1 MAGELFIN
9 NRLIDIDQ
17 ALPFP
22 LTFNIADI
30 RDVSARKG
38 NKSKTITVP
47 GTNANSAIFRSIF
60 LLTYSDER
68 TTTNS
73 VILDFDP
80 SIKATARYY
89 NNGILEFNGIA
100 QLQECKLKDG
110 TWSFDLTLVSD
121 TIDYISRM
129 NKVKIN
135 ELDFTEFNHALTK
148 ANQFE
153 TWNGFNQING
163 ASTSIKTG
171 TDWDGVG
178 YYYGLIDYGYRH
190 HPTPDKFDC
199 DEIAPQVF
207 VYTILKKLFEYAGIT
222 WNSRFLESQRF
233 KKLLMAYF
241 GGNFPTITP
250 AQQANDSVLAKEI
263 NNASGFIVNGS
274 NQAND
279 LGGGLVSFSN
289 VSISD
294 IVDVA
299 VTSDP
304 IGQTTSTIP
313 FVINAGTTGMY
324 TVEYKGDHQLEVKF
338 DQTTTNSFKFA
349 LNLLIFKNGTIISND
364 VIYQDSIVSVIGDY
378 SNTFTFNYSR
388 QINCTINDQIRFGVT
403 LVIQN
408 AVSFGGVASLTR
420 TIELT
425 STGTQVN
432 FLKTIQE
439 LLPGGTVAIGSFL
452 PDMTGDVF
460 LKGLITMFNLMVK
473 PATDNPSVLEIEP
486 LSEFYTSSQD
496 ALDWTQLVDYSQELN
511 VQPTIN
517 YASKEYNFDFKQDA
531 DYWNTKYQ
539 NEFLDNYGEFQILSQ
554 SQYATQITKM
564 ALPFSQKPLVE
575 GHPSLIIPA
584 SYQVNFDANA
594 NGQVVPKKG
603 SAFIVYVGRMRS
615 ATWKYHDE
623 FNTQHN
629 LTEYPYVGHL
639 DDIDFPSSD
648 LNFGVPET
656 VYYPATVYTNNNLI
670 QYHNTFIQELVSRY
684 GKLLTCY
691 AKIDTSIINTLDF
704 RNLININ
711 GVVYRLQKISD
722 YDSTKERTT
731 QIELLR
737 LIQGEGTPREDE
749 FVEEGSTPS
758 PIITEVEN
766 NTIIREQ

>member
-1 MAGELFIN
+1 
-9 NRLIDIDQ
+9 
-17 ALPFP
+17 
-22 LTFNIADI
+22 
-30 RDVSARKG
+30 
-38 NKSKTITVP
+38 
-47 GTNANSAIFRSIF
+47 
-60 LLTYSDER
+60 
-68 TTTNS
+68 
-73 VILDFDP
+73 
-80 SIKATARYY
+80 
-89 NNGILEFNGIA
+89 
-100 QLQECKLKDG
+100 
-110 TWSFDLTLVSD
+110 
-121 TIDYISRM
+121 M

-190 HPTPDKFDC
+190 HIAPDKFDC

-222 WNSRFLESQRF
+222 WSSNFLESQRF

-250 AQQANDSVLAKEI
+250 AQQTNDSVFSTEI

-294 IVDVA
+294 VVDVTL
-299 VTSDP
+299 VSDP
-304 IGQTTSTIP
+304 ISQTTSTTP

-324 TVEYKGDHQLEVKF
+324 TVEYKGNHQLEVKF

-388 QINCTINDQIRFGVT
+388 QINCAINDQIRFGVT

-425 STGTQVN
+425 SSGTVVN

-517 YASKEYNFDFKQDA
+517 YASKEYNFNFKQDA

-575 GHPSLIIPA
+575 GHPDLIIPA

-603 SAFIVYVGRMRS
+603 SAFIVYVGAMRS

-623 FNTQHN
+623 FNTQNN
-629 LTEYPYVGHL
+629 LTTYPYVGHL
-639 DDIDFPSSD
+639 DDIDNPTSD
-648 LNFGVPET
+648 LNFGVPQT

-758 PIITEVEN
+758 PIRTEVEN

>member
-1 MAGELFIN
+1 MAGELYIN
-9 NRLIDIDQ
+9 DRLIDIDQ

-38 NKSKTITVP
+38 NKSKTITIP
-47 GTNANSAIFRSIF
+47 GTNSNSAIFRSIF
-60 LLTYSDER
+60 LLTYTDD
-68 TTTNS
+68 TTDTNS
-73 VILDFDP
+73 AILDFDP

-100 QLQECKLKDG
+100 QLQECKLING

-135 ELDFTEFNHALTK
+135 ELDFSEFNHALTK

-153 TWNGFNQING
+153 TWSGFNQING

-171 TDWDGVG
+171 TDWDGIG
-178 YYYGLIDYGYRH
+178 YYYGLIDYGYPR
-190 HPTPDKFDC
+190 TSADKFDC
-199 DEIAPQVF
+199 DQIPPQVF

-222 WNSRFLESQRF
+222 WSSNFLESQRF
-233 KKLLMAYF
+233 KKLLTAYF

-250 AQQANDSVLAKEI
+250 AQQTNDSVYSNEL

-274 NQAND
+274 TNQQGFGGSVTFPDAN
-279 LGGGLVSFSN
+279 L
-289 VSISD
+289 SD
-294 IVDVA
+294 VVDVT

-304 IGQTTSTIP
+304 IAQTVTNSP
-313 FVINAGTTGMY
+313 FLINAGTTGMY
-324 TVEYKGDHQLEVKF
+324 TVEYKGNHQLDIKF
-338 DQTTTNSFKFA
+338 NNTTLNFFNVR
-349 LNLLIFKNGTIISND
+349 LNLLIIKNGTVIAGD
-364 VIYQDSIVSVIGDY
+364 VIYQDSVANLTGDY
-378 SNTFTFNYSR
+378 SNNFTFNYTR
-388 QINCTINDQIRFGVT
+388 QINCTINDQVRFGVT
-403 LVIQN
+403 LVVE
-408 AVSFGGVASLTR
+408 AGLSVGVDNLTR

-425 STGTQVN
+425 SSGTQVN

-439 LLPGGTVAIGSFL
+439 LVPGGTVAIGSFL

-460 LKGLITMFNLMVK
+460 LKGLITMFNLMIK

-486 LSEFYTSSQD
+486 LSEFYNSSQD
-496 ALDWTQLVDYSQELN
+496 ALDWTQLVDYSKELN

-517 YASKEYNFDFKQDA
+517 YASKEYNFNFKQDG
-531 DYWNTKYQ
+531 DYWNGQYQ
-539 NEFLDNYGEFQILSQ
+539 NEYLDNYGEFQILSQ
-554 SQYATQITKM
+554 SQYATQVTNM
-564 ALPFSQKPLVE
+564 TLPFSQKPLVE
-575 GHPSLIIPA
+575 IHSSHGTSLIIPA
-584 SYQVNFDANA
+584 SYQVNFDSAG

-603 SAFIVYVGRMRS
+603 SAFIVYVGELRT
-615 ATWKYHDE
+615 ADWKYHDE
-623 FNTQHN
+623 FNNQHN
-629 LTEYPYVGHL
+629 LTTYPYVGHL
-639 DDIDFPSSD
+639 DNIDTPTSD
-648 LNFGVPET
+648 LNYGVPQT
-656 VYYPATVYTNNNLI
+656 VYYPATVYTNNNLL
-670 QYHNTFIQELVSRY
+670 QYHNTFIQELISRY
-684 GKLLTCY
+684 GKLLTCF

-737 LIQGEGTPREDE
+737 LIQGEGTPTG
-749 FVEEGSTPS
+749 EG
-758 PIITEVEN
+758 IITENEID
-766 NTIIREQ
+766 IITEGTQNLIEE

>member
-1 MAGELFIN
+1 MAGELYIN
-9 NRLIDIDQ
+9 DRLIDIDQ

-38 NKSKTITVP
+38 NKSKTITIP
-47 GTNANSAIFRSIF
+47 GTNSNSAIFRSIF
-60 LLTYSDER
+60 LLTYTDD
-68 TTTNS
+68 TTDTNS
-73 VILDFDP
+73 AILDFDP

-100 QLQECKLKDG
+100 QLQECKLING

-135 ELDFTEFNHALTK
+135 ELDFSEFDHALTK

-153 TWNGFNQING
+153 TWSGLNQING
-163 ASTSIKTG
+163 VSTSIKTG

-178 YYYGLIDYGYRH
+178 YYYGLIDYGYSR
-190 HPTPDKFDC
+190 PTPNTFAC
-199 DEIAPQVF
+199 DQIPPQVF

-222 WNSRFLESQRF
+222 WSSNFLESQRF
-233 KKLLMAYF
+233 KKLLTAYF

-250 AQQANDSVLAKEI
+250 AQQTNDSVFSNEL

-274 NQAND
+274 TNQQGF
-279 LGGGLVSFSN
+279 GGSVSFPDAN
-289 VSISD
+289 LSD
-294 IVDVA
+294 VVDVT

-304 IGQTTSTIP
+304 LAQTVTNSP
-313 FVINAGTTGMY
+313 FLINAGTTGMY
-324 TVEYKGDHQLEVKF
+324 TVEYKGNHQLDIKF
-338 DQTTTNSFKFA
+338 DQTTLNWFNVR
-349 LNLLIFKNGTIISND
+349 LNLLIIKNGTVIATD
-364 VIYQDSIVSVIGDY
+364 VIYQDSIVSLSGDY
-378 SNTFTFNYSR
+378 SNTFTFNYTR
-388 QINCTINDQIRFGVT
+388 QINCSINDQVRFGVT
-403 LVIQN
+403 LVVE
-408 AVSFGGVASLTR
+408 AGLSVGVDNLTR

-439 LLPGGTVAIGSFL
+439 LVPGGTVAIGSFL

-460 LKGLITMFNLMVK
+460 LKGLITMFNLMIK

-496 ALDWTQLVDYSQELN
+496 ALDWTQLVDYSKELN

-517 YASKEYNFDFKQDA
+517 YASKEYNFNFKQDG
-531 DYWNTKYQ
+531 DYWNGKYQ

-554 SQYATQITKM
+554 SQYATQVTNM

-575 GHPSLIIPA
+575 VHSNLIIPA
-584 SYQVNFDANA
+584 SYQVNFDSAG
-594 NGQVVPKKG
+594 NGQVVPKKAT
-603 SAFIVYVGRMRS
+603 SFIVYVGEMQTANWR
-615 ATWKYHDE
+615 YIDE
-623 FNTQHN
+623 FNNPHN
-629 LTEYPYVGHL
+629 LTQYAYVGHL
-639 DDIDFPSSD
+639 DDINHPTSD
-648 LNFGVPET
+648 LNFGVPQT
-656 VYYPATVYTNNNLI
+656 VYYPATVYTNNNLL

-737 LIQGEGTPREDE
+737 LIQGEGQPIEDE
-749 FVEEGSTPS
+749 N
-758 PIITEVEN
+758 IITEDGIDVE
-766 NTIIREQ
+766 TEGTQILIQE

>member
-1 MAGELFIN
+1 MAGELYIN

-17 ALPFP
+17 SLPFP

-178 YYYGLIDYGYRH
+178 YYYGLIDYGYPR
-190 HPTPDKFDC
+190 TASDKFDC
-199 DEIAPQVF
+199 DQIPPQVF

-222 WNSRFLESQRF
+222 WSSNFLESQRF

-250 AQQANDSVLAKEI
+250 AQQTNDSVFSTEI

-279 LGGGLVSFSN
+279 LTGGGLVSFTDAN
-289 VSISD
+289 ISD
-294 IVDVA
+294 VVDVT
-299 VTSDP
+299 VISDP
-304 IGQTTSTIP
+304 ISQTVTSTP
-313 FVINAGTTGMY
+313 FLINAGTTGMY
-324 TVEYKGDHQLEVKF
+324 TVEYKGNHQLEVKF
-338 DQTTTNSFKFA
+338 DQTTTNTFRVR
-349 LNLLIFKNGTIISND
+349 LNFFIFKNGTIIGTD
-364 VIYQDSIVSVIGDY
+364 VIYQDSIVSVIGYY
-378 SNTFTFNYSR
+378 SNTFTFNYTR
-388 QINCTINDQIRFGVT
+388 QINCAINDQIRFGVT
-403 LVIQN
+403 LVVE
-408 AVSFGGVASLTR
+408 AGLSFGANNLTR

-425 STGTQVN
+425 SSGTVVN

-439 LLPGGTVAIGSFL
+439 LVPGGTVAIGSFL

-554 SQYATQITKM
+554 SQYATQVTKM

-575 GHPSLIIPA
+575 IHTSLIVPA

-603 SAFIVYVGRMRS
+603 SAFIVYVGEMRS
-615 ATWKYHDE
+615 ASWKYHDE
-623 FNTQHN
+623 FNHQNN

-639 DDIDFPSSD
+639 DDIDNPTSD
-648 LNFGVPET
+648 LNFGVPQT

>member
-9 NRLIDIDQ
+9 DRLIDIDQ

-38 NKSKTITVP
+38 NKSKTITIP

-100 QLQECKLKDG
+100 QLQECRLNDG

-129 NKVKIN
+129 NKIKIN
-135 ELDFTEFNHALTK
+135 ELDFNEYNHGLTK
-148 ANQFE
+148 VNQFE
-153 TWNGFNQING
+153 TWNGFNQVNG
-163 ASTSIKTG
+163 VSTSIKTG
-171 TDWDGVG
+171 TDWNGEG

-190 HPTPDKFDC
+190 HTAPDKFDC
-199 DEIAPQVF
+199 DEIPPQVF
-207 VYTILKKLFEYAGIT
+207 VYGILKKLFDYAGIT
-222 WNSRFLESQRF
+222 WNSTFLESQRF

-250 AQQANDSVLAKEI
+250 AQQTNDSVFSQEI

-274 NQAND
+274 NQATGY
-279 LGGGLVSFSN
+279 GGGLVSFTDAN
-289 VSISD
+289 ISD
-294 IVDVA
+294 IVDVT

-304 IGQTTSTIP
+304 LSQATSTTP

-324 TVEYKGDHQLEVKF
+324 TVEYKGTHQLEVKF
-338 DQTTTNSFKFA
+338 DQTTTNTFRVR
-349 LNLLIFKNGTIISND
+349 LNFFIFKNGTIIATD
-364 VIYQDSIVSVIGDY
+364 TIYQDNIVSVIGDY
-378 SNTFTFNYSR
+378 LNNFTFDYSR
-388 QINCTINDQIRFGVT
+388 QVNCTINDQIRFGLT
-403 LVIQN
+403 LVIE
-408 AVSFGGVASLTR
+408 AGLSVGVDNLTR

-425 STGTQVN
+425 STGAQVN
-432 FLKTIQE
+432 FVKTIQE

-473 PATDNPSVLEIEP
+473 PSTQDSSVLEIEP

-496 ALDWTQLVDYSQELN
+496 ALDWTQLVDYSKELN

-517 YASKEYNFDFKQDA
+517 YASKEYNFDFKQDG
-531 DYWNTKYQ
+531 DYWNTQYQ
-539 NEFLDNYGEFQILSQ
+539 NEFLDNYGEFAILSQ

-575 GHPSLIIPA
+575 NHPSLIIPA
-584 SYQVNFDANA
+584 SYQVNFDSGG

-603 SAFIVYVGRMRS
+603 SAFIVYVGAMRS

-623 FNTQHN
+623 FNTQYN
-629 LTEYPYVGHL
+629 LTTYPYVGHL
-639 DDIDFPSSD
+639 DDIDTPTSD
-648 LNFGVPET
+648 LNFGVPQT
-656 VYYPATVYTNNNLI
+656 VYYPATVYTNNNLL

-722 YDSTKERTT
+722 YDSTKDRTT
-731 QIELLR
+731 QVELLR
-737 LIQGEGTPREDE
+737 LIQGEGIPIEDE

-758 PIITEVEN
+758 PIITEGNN
-766 NTIIREQ
+766 NTITQET

>member
-1 MAGELFIN
+1 VT
-9 NRLIDIDQ
+9 D
-17 ALPFP
+17 
-22 LTFNIADI
+22 T
-30 RDVSARKG
+30 
-38 NKSKTITVP
+38 
-47 GTNANSAIFRSIF
+47 NSAF
-60 LLTYSDER
+60 
-68 TTTNS
+68 
-73 VILDFDP
+73 LDFDP

-100 QLQECKLKDG
+100 QLQECKLING

-178 YYYGLIDYGYRH
+178 YYYGLIDYGYPR
-190 HPTPDKFDC
+190 TASDKFDC
-199 DEIAPQVF
+199 DQIPPQVF

-222 WNSRFLESQRF
+222 WSSNFLESQRF

-250 AQQANDSVLAKEI
+250 SQQTNDSVYSKEI

-274 NQAND
+274 TNQQGFGGSVTFPDAN
-279 LGGGLVSFSN
+279 L
-289 VSISD
+289 SD
-294 IVDVA
+294 VVDV
-299 VTSDP
+299 VVISDP
-304 IGQTTSTIP
+304 ITQTVTSTP
-313 FVINAGTTGMY
+313 FLINAGTTGMY
-324 TVEYKGDHQLEVKF
+324 TVEYQGDHQLDIKF
-338 DQTTTNSFKFA
+338 DNTTLNFFNVR
-349 LNLLIFKNGTIISND
+349 LNLLIIKNGTVIAGD
-364 VIYQDSIVSVIGDY
+364 VIYQDSVANLSGDY
-378 SNTFTFNYSR
+378 SNNFTFNYTR
-388 QINCTINDQIRFGVT
+388 QINCAINDQVRFGVT
-403 LVIQN
+403 LVVEAGLSI
-408 AVSFGGVASLTR
+408 GVDNLTR

-425 STGTQVN
+425 SSGAGLN

-439 LLPGGTVAIGSFL
+439 LVPGGTVAIGSFL

-460 LKGLITMFNLMVK
+460 LKGLITMFNLMIK

-517 YASKEYNFDFKQDA
+517 YASKEYNFNFKQDG
-531 DYWNTKYQ
+531 DYFNTQYQ

-554 SQYATQITKM
+554 SQYATQVTNM
-564 ALPFSQKPLVE
+564 TLPFSQKPLVE
-575 GHPSLIIPA
+575 IHQDLIVPCA
-584 SYQVNFDANA
+584 YQVNLDSVG
-594 NGQVVPKKG
+594 NGQIVPKKG
-603 SAFIVYVGRMRS
+603 SSFIVYVGEMRT
-615 ATWKYHDE
+615 ADWTYYDE
-623 FNTQHN
+623 FNNPHN
-629 LTEYPYVGHL
+629 LNDYAYVGHL
-639 DDIDFPSSD
+639 DDIDNPTSD
-648 LNFGVPET
+648 LNFGVPEY
-656 VYYPATVYTNNNLI
+656 VYYPATIYTNNNLI

-749 FVEEGSTPS
+749 FETEGDTPQDM
-758 PIITEVEN
+758 ITEVTQD
-766 NTIIREQ
+766 TIIKEP

>member
-1 MAGELFIN
+1 MAGELYIN
-9 NRLIDIDQ
+9 DRLIDIDQ

-38 NKSKTITVP
+38 NKSKTITIP
-47 GTNANSAIFRSIF
+47 GTNSNSAIFRSIF
-60 LLTYSDER
+60 LLTYTDE
-68 TTTNS
+68 TTPTNS

-100 QLQECKLKDG
+100 QLQECKLING

-135 ELDFTEFNHALTK
+135 ELDFSEYNHALTM

-153 TWNGFNQING
+153 TWSGFNQVNG
-163 ASTSIKTG
+163 VSTPIQTG
-171 TDWDGVG
+171 TDWTGEG
-178 YYYGLIDYGYRH
+178 YYYGLIDYGYPR
-190 HPTPDKFDC
+190 TTTDKFDC
-199 DEIAPQVF
+199 DQIPPQVF
-207 VYTILKKLFEYAGIT
+207 VYGILKKLFDYAGIT
-222 WNSRFLESQRF
+222 WNSTFLESQRF

-250 AQQANDSVLAKEI
+250 AQQMNDSVYSMEN

-274 NQAND
+274 TNQIGFGAMVNFP
-279 LGGGLVSFSN
+279 VVN
-289 VSISD
+289 ISD
-294 IVDVA
+294 VVDVA

-304 IGQTTSTIP
+304 LSQVTSSTPLNIT
-313 FVINAGTTGMY
+313 AGTTGMY
-324 TVEYKGDHQLEVKF
+324 TFEYFGDHQLEIKF
-338 DQTTTNSFKFA
+338 DQPTINYFNVR
-349 LNLLIFKNGTIISND
+349 LNILVIKNGTLIATD
-364 VIYQDSIVSVIGDY
+364 VVYQDSVSILSGDY
-378 SNTFTFNYSR
+378 FNTFTFNYSR
-388 QINCTINDQIRFGVT
+388 QVNCTINDQIKFGLT
-403 LVIQN
+403 LVVEAGLSI
-408 AVSFGGVASLTR
+408 GVDNLTR

-425 STGTQVN
+425 SLGANVN
-432 FLKTIQE
+432 FVKKIQE
-439 LLPGGTVAIGSFL
+439 LVPGGTVAVGSFL

-496 ALDWTQLVDYSQELN
+496 ALDWTQLVDYSKELT

-517 YASKEYNFDFKQDA
+517 YASKEYNFNFKQDG
-531 DYWNTKYQ
+531 DYWNGQYQ
-539 NEFLDNYGEFQILSQ
+539 NEYLDNYGEFQILSQ
-554 SQYATQITKM
+554 SQYATQVTNM
-564 ALPFSQKPLVE
+564 TLPFSQKPLVE
-575 GHPSLIIPA
+575 IHPSLIVPA
-584 SYQVNFDANA
+584 TYQVNFDSNA

-603 SAFIVYVGRMRS
+603 SAFIVYVGKMRS

-623 FNTQHN
+623 FNNQHN
-629 LTEYPYVGHL
+629 LIEYPYVGHL
-639 DDIDFPSSD
+639 DDIDTPTSD
-648 LNFGVPET
+648 LNFGVPQT
-656 VYYPATVYTNNNLI
+656 VYYPATVYTNNNLL

-722 YDSTKERTT
+722 YDSTKDRTT

-737 LIQGEGTPREDE
+737 LIQGEGTPIEDE
-749 FVEEGSTPS
+749 FETEGSTPS
-758 PIITEVEN
+758 PIITEANN
-766 NTIIREQ
+766 NTIIPEH

>member
-1 MAGELFIN
+1 MAGELYIN

-17 ALPFP
+17 TLPFP

-38 NKSKTITVP
+38 NKSKTITIP
-47 GTNANSAIFRSIF
+47 GTNSNSAIFRSIF
-60 LLTYSDER
+60 LLTYTDE
-68 TTTNS
+68 TTDTNS
-73 VILDFDP
+73 AFLDFDP

-89 NNGILEFNGIA
+89 NKGILEFNGIA
-100 QLQECKLKDG
+100 QLQECKLING

-135 ELDFTEFNHALTK
+135 ELDFSEYNHALTK
-148 ANQFE
+148 VNQFE
-153 TWNGFNQING
+153 TWSGLNQVNGV
-163 ASTSIKTG
+163 STSIKTG
-171 TDWDGVG
+171 ADWNGEG

-190 HPTPDKFDC
+190 HIATDKFDC
-199 DEIAPQVF
+199 DEIPAQVF
-207 VYTILKKLFEYAGIT
+207 VYGILKKLFQYAGIT
-222 WNSRFLESQRF
+222 WNSVFLESQRF
-233 KKLLMAYF
+233 KKLLMAYY
-241 GGNFPTITP
+241 GGNFPTISP
-250 AQQANDSVLAKEI
+250 AQSTNDSVFSNE
-263 NNASGFIVNGS
+263 NNNTSGFIINGS
-274 NQAND
+274 TSATN
-279 LGGGLVSFSN
+279 GFVYWSN
-289 VSISD
+289 VFLND
-294 IVDVA
+294 VVDV
-299 VTSDP
+299 TLISDP
-304 IGQTTSTIP
+304 ISQTTSTTP

-324 TVEYKGDHQLEVKF
+324 TVEYKGNHQIDVTF
-338 DQTTTNSFKFA
+338 DQTATNYFA
-349 LNLLIFKNGTIISND
+349 FQLRLTIYKNGVNIAQD
-364 VIYQDSIVSVIGDY
+364 VIYQGVCDNVVGNFTD
-378 SNTFTFNYSR
+378 TFTFNYLR
-388 QINCTINDQIRFGVT
+388 QINCAINDAITFRVT
-403 LVIQN
+403 LIVDT
-408 AVSFGGVASLTR
+408 ASSLQTSVNTITR

-432 FLKTIQE
+432 FIKSIQE
-439 LLPGGTVAIGSFL
+439 LAPGGTVSVASFL

-517 YASKEYNFDFKQDA
+517 YASKEYNFNFKQDG
-531 DYWNTKYQ
+531 DYWNTQYQ
-539 NEFLDNYGEFQILSQ
+539 NEFLDNYGEFAILSQ
-554 SQYATQITKM
+554 SQYATQVTNM

-575 GHPSLIIPA
+575 RHPSLIIPA
-584 SYQVNFDANA
+584 SYQVNLDSGG

-603 SAFIVYVGRMRS
+603 SAFIVYVGAMRS

-623 FNTQHN
+623 FNTQYN
-629 LTEYPYVGHL
+629 LTTYPYVGHL
-639 DDIDFPSSD
+639 DDIDTPTSD
-648 LNFGVPET
+648 LNFGVPQT
-656 VYYPATVYTNNNLI
+656 VYYPATVYTNSNLI

-722 YDSTKERTT
+722 YDSTKDRTT
-731 QIELLR
+731 QVELLR
-737 LIQGEGTPREDE
+737 LIQGEGIPIEDE

-758 PIITEVEN
+758 PIITEGIS
-766 NTIIREQ
+766 NTITQET

>member
-1 MAGELFIN
+1 MAGELYIN

-17 ALPFP
+17 TLPFP

-30 RDVSARKG
+30 KDLSARKG

-47 GTNANSAIFRSIF
+47 GTNSNSAIFRSIF
-60 LLTYSDER
+60 LLTYSDDV
-68 TTTNS
+68 TDTNS
-73 VILDFDP
+73 AILDFDP

-100 QLQECKLKDG
+100 QLQECKLING

-121 TIDYISRM
+121 TIDYISRL

-153 TWNGFNQING
+153 TWSGFNQING

-178 YYYGLIDYGYRH
+178 YYYGLIDYGYPR
-190 HPTPDKFDC
+190 TSADKFDC
-199 DEIAPQVF
+199 DQIPPQVF

-222 WNSRFLESQRF
+222 WSSNFLESQRF

-250 AQQANDSVLAKEI
+250 AQQANDSILSKEI

-274 NQAND
+274 TNQQGFGGSVTFPDAN
-279 LGGGLVSFSN
+279 L
-289 VSISD
+289 SD
-294 IVDVA
+294 VVDVV

-304 IGQTTSTIP
+304 ITQTVTSTP
-313 FVINAGTTGMY
+313 FLINAGTTGMY
-324 TVEYKGDHQLEVKF
+324 TVEYKGDHQLDIKF
-338 DQTTTNSFKFA
+338 DNTTLNWFNVR
-349 LNLLIFKNGTIISND
+349 LNLLIIKNGTVIATD
-364 VIYQDSIVSVIGDY
+364 VIYQDSVVSLSGDY
-378 SNTFTFNYSR
+378 SNNFTFNYTR
-388 QINCTINDQIRFGVT
+388 QINCAINDQVRFGVT
-403 LVIQN
+403 LVVE
-408 AVSFGGVASLTR
+408 AGLSVGVDNLTR

-425 STGTQVN
+425 STGAQVN

-439 LLPGGTVAIGSFL
+439 LVPGGTVAVGSFL

-460 LKGLITMFNLMVK
+460 LKGLITMFNLMIK

-486 LSEFYTSSQD
+486 LSEFYNSSQD
-496 ALDWTQLVDYSQELN
+496 ALDWTQLVDYSKELS
-511 VQPTIN
+511 VTPTIN
-517 YASKEYNFDFKQDA
+517 YASKEYNFNFKQDG
-531 DYWNTKYQ
+531 DYWNGQYQ
-539 NEFLDNYGEFQILSQ
+539 NEYLDNYGEFQILSQ
-554 SQYATQITKM
+554 SQYATEVTNM

-584 SYQVNFDANA
+584 SYQVNFDQSA

-603 SAFIVYVGRMRS
+603 TSFIVYVGELRD

-623 FNTQHN
+623 FNNQHN
-629 LTEYPYVGHL
+629 LNQYPYVGHL
-639 DDIDFPSSD
+639 DDIDHPTSD
-648 LNFGVPET
+648 LNFGVPQT
-656 VYYPATVYTNNNLI
+656 VYYSATVYTNNNLL
-670 QYHNTFIQELVSRY
+670 QYHNTFIQELISRY

-691 AKIDTSIINTLDF
+691 AKIDTAIINTLDF

-737 LIQGEGTPREDE
+737 LIQGEGTTAPDE
-749 FVEEGSTPS
+749 IETEGDTPQDM
-758 PIITEVEN
+758 ITEVTKD
-766 NTIIREQ
+766 TIIKEQ

>member
-1 MAGELFIN
+1 MAGELYIN
-9 NRLIDIDQ
+9 DRLIDIDQ
-17 ALPFP
+17 TLPFP

-121 TIDYISRM
+121 TIDYISRL

-135 ELDFTEFNHALTK
+135 ELDFSEFNHALTK

-153 TWNGFNQING
+153 TWSGFNQING

-178 YYYGLIDYGYRH
+178 YYYGLIDYGYPR
-190 HPTPDKFDC
+190 TTTDKFDC
-199 DEIAPQVF
+199 DQIPPQVF
-207 VYTILKKLFEYAGIT
+207 VYGILKKLFQYAGIT
-222 WNSRFLESQRF
+222 WNSTFLESQRF

-250 AQQANDSVLAKEI
+250 AQQTNDSVYAKEI

-274 NQAND
+274 TNQIGFGAMVNFP
-279 LGGGLVSFSN
+279 VVN
-289 VSISD
+289 ISD
-294 IVDVA
+294 VVDVA

-304 IGQTTSTIP
+304 LSQVTSSTPLNIT
-313 FVINAGTTGMY
+313 AGTTGMY
-324 TVEYKGDHQLEVKF
+324 TFEYFGDHQLEIKF
-338 DQTTTNSFKFA
+338 DQPTINYFNVR
-349 LNLLIFKNGTIISND
+349 LNILVIKNGTLIATD
-364 VIYQDSIVSVIGDY
+364 VVYQDSVSILSGDY
-378 SNTFTFNYSR
+378 FNTFTFNYSR
-388 QINCTINDQIRFGVT
+388 QVNCTINDQIKFGLT
-403 LVIQN
+403 LVVEAGLSI
-408 AVSFGGVASLTR
+408 GVDNLTR

-425 STGTQVN
+425 SLATNVN
-432 FLKTIQE
+432 FVKKIQE
-439 LLPGGTVAIGSFL
+439 LVPGGTVAVGSFL

-473 PATDNPSVLEIEP
+473 PSTQDSSVLEIEP
-486 LSEFYTSSQD
+486 LSEFYNSSQD
-496 ALDWTQLVDYSQELN
+496 ALDWTQLVDYSKELN

-517 YASKEYNFDFKQDA
+517 YASKEYNFDFKQDG
-531 DYWNTKYQ
+531 DYWNTQYQ

-554 SQYATQITKM
+554 SQYATEVTNM

-575 GHPSLIIPA
+575 IDTSLIVPA
-584 SYQVNFDANA
+584 TYQVNFDSNA

-603 SAFIVYVGRMRS
+603 SAFIVYVGAMRS

-623 FNTQHN
+623 FNNQHN
-629 LTEYPYVGHL
+629 LTQYPYVGHL
-639 DDIDFPSSD
+639 DDIDTPTSD
-648 LNFGVPET
+648 LNFGVPQT
-656 VYYPATVYTNNNLI
+656 VYYPATVYTNNNLL
-670 QYHNTFIQELVSRY
+670 QYHNTFIQELISRY
-684 GKLLTCY
+684 GKLLTCF

-722 YDSTKERTT
+722 YDSTKDRTT

-737 LIQGEGTPREDE
+737 LIQGEGIASGDE

-758 PIITEVEN
+758 PIRTEVEN
-766 NTIIREQ
+766 NTIIKER

>member
-1 MAGELFIN
+1 MAGELYIN

-135 ELDFTEFNHALTK
+135 ELDFNEFNHALTK

-153 TWNGFNQING
+153 TWNGLNQING
-163 ASTSIKTG
+163 VSTSIKTG
-171 TDWDGVG
+171 TDWTGEG
-178 YYYGLIDYGYRH
+178 YYYGLIDYGYPR
-190 HPTPDKFDC
+190 TTTDKFDC
-199 DEIAPQVF
+199 DQIPPQVF
-207 VYTILKKLFEYAGIT
+207 VYGILKKLFQYAGIT
-222 WNSRFLESQRF
+222 WNSTFLESQRF

-250 AQQANDSVLAKEI
+250 AQQTNDSVYAKEI

-274 NQAND
+274 TNQIGFGAMVNFP
-279 LGGGLVSFSN
+279 VVN
-289 VSISD
+289 ISD
-294 IVDVA
+294 VVDVA

-304 IGQTTSTIP
+304 LSQVTSSTPLNIT
-313 FVINAGTTGMY
+313 AGTTGMY
-324 TVEYKGDHQLEVKF
+324 TFEYFGDHQLEIKF
-338 DQTTTNSFKFA
+338 DQPTINYFNVR
-349 LNLLIFKNGTIISND
+349 LNILVIKNGTLIATD
-364 VIYQDSIVSVIGDY
+364 VVYQDSVSILSGDY
-378 SNTFTFNYSR
+378 FNTFTFNYSR
-388 QINCTINDQIRFGVT
+388 QVNCTINDQIKFGLT
-403 LVIQN
+403 LVVEAGLSI
-408 AVSFGGVASLTR
+408 GVDNLTR

-425 STGTQVN
+425 SLATNVN
-432 FLKTIQE
+432 FVKKIQE
-439 LLPGGTVAIGSFL
+439 LVPGGTVAVGSFL

-473 PATDNPSVLEIEP
+473 PSTQDSSVLEIEP
-486 LSEFYTSSQD
+486 LSEFYNSSQD
-496 ALDWTQLVDYSQELN
+496 ALDWTQLVDYSKELN

-517 YASKEYNFDFKQDA
+517 YASKEYNFDFKQDG
-531 DYWNTKYQ
+531 DYWNTQYQ

-554 SQYATQITKM
+554 SQYATEVTNM

-575 GHPSLIIPA
+575 IHPSLIVPA
-584 SYQVNFDANA
+584 TYQVNFDSNA

-603 SAFIVYVGRMRS
+603 SAFIVYVGAMRS

-623 FNTQHN
+623 FNNQHN
-629 LTEYPYVGHL
+629 LTQYPYVGHL
-639 DDIDFPSSD
+639 DDIDTPTSD
-648 LNFGVPET
+648 LNFGVPQT
-656 VYYPATVYTNNNLI
+656 VYYPATVYTNNNLL
-670 QYHNTFIQELVSRY
+670 QYHNTFIQELISRY

-737 LIQGEGTPREDE
+737 LIQGEGTPIEE
-749 FVEEGSTPS
+749 TFETEGSTPS
-758 PIITEVEN
+758 PIITEVNN

>member
-1 MAGELFIN
+1 MAGELYIN
-9 NRLIDIDQ
+9 DRLIDIDQ

-38 NKSKTITVP
+38 NKSKTITIP

-60 LLTYSDER
+60 LLTYTDEA
-68 TTTNS
+68 TATNS

-100 QLQECKLKDG
+100 QLQECKLIDG

-135 ELDFTEFNHALTK
+135 ELDFSEYNHALTK

-153 TWNGFNQING
+153 TWSGFNQVNG
-163 ASTSIKTG
+163 VSTPIQTG

-178 YYYGLIDYGYRH
+178 YYYGLIDYGYPR
-190 HPTPDKFDC
+190 TSSDKFDC
-199 DEIAPQVF
+199 DQIPPQVF
-207 VYTILKKLFEYAGIT
+207 VYGILKKLFQSAGIT
-222 WNSRFLESQRF
+222 WNSTFLESQRF

-250 AQQANDSVLAKEI
+250 AQQTNDSVYSQEN
-263 NNASGFIVNGS
+263 NNANGFIVNGS
-274 NQAND
+274 TNATGF
-279 LGGGLVSFSN
+279 GGSVSFPDAN
-289 VSISD
+289 ISD
-294 IVDVA
+294 VVDVT

-304 IGQTTSTIP
+304 LSQASSSTP
-313 FVINAGTTGMY
+313 FNITAGTTGMY
-324 TVEYKGDHQLEVKF
+324 TVEYRGTHQLEVKF
-338 DQTTTNSFKFA
+338 DQTTLNWFNVR
-349 LNLLIFKNGTIISND
+349 LNLLVIKNGTVIAGD
-364 VIYQDSIVSVIGDY
+364 VIYQDSIVSLTGDY
-378 SNTFTFNYSR
+378 LNNFTFNYSR
-388 QINCTINDQIRFGVT
+388 QINCTINDQIKFGLT
-403 LVIQN
+403 LVVE
-408 AVSFGGVASLTR
+408 AGLSVGVDTLTR

-425 STGTQVN
+425 STGAQVN
-432 FLKTIQE
+432 FVKTIQE
-439 LLPGGTVAIGSFL
+439 LVPGGTVAIGSFL

-486 LSEFYTSSQD
+486 LSEFYNSSQD
-496 ALDWTQLVDYSQELN
+496 ALDWTQLVDYSKELN

-517 YASKEYNFDFKQDA
+517 YASKEYNFDFKQDG
-531 DYWNTKYQ
+531 DYWNGQYQ

-554 SQYATQITKM
+554 SQYATEVTNM

-584 SYQVNFDANA
+584 SYQVNFDNNA

-603 SAFIVYVGRMRS
+603 SAFIVYVGKMRS

-623 FNTQHN
+623 FNNQNN
-629 LTEYPYVGHL
+629 LIQYPYVGHL
-639 DDIDFPSSD
+639 DDIDTPTSD
-648 LNFGVPET
+648 LNFGVPQT
-656 VYYPATVYTNNNLI
+656 VYYPATVYTNNNLL

-722 YDSTKERTT
+722 YDSTKDRTT
-731 QIELLR
+731 QVELLR
-737 LIQGEGTPREDE
+737 LIQGEGTPIEDE
-749 FVEEGSTPS
+749 FETEGTTPQ
-758 PIITEVEN
+758 PIITEANN
-766 NTIIREQ
+766 NTIIQEH

>member
-1 MAGELFIN
+1 MAGELYIN

-17 ALPFP
+17 TLPFP

-38 NKSKTITVP
+38 NKSKTITIP

-60 LLTYSDER
+60 LLTYSDQ
-68 TTTNS
+68 TTPTNS

-100 QLQECKLKDG
+100 QLQECKLING

-135 ELDFTEFNHALTK
+135 ELDFSEYNHALTK

-153 TWNGFNQING
+153 TWNGFNQVNG
-163 ASTSIKTG
+163 VSTSIKSG
-171 TDWDGVG
+171 TDWTGEG
-178 YYYGLIDYGYRH
+178 YYYGLIDYGYPR
-190 HPTPDKFDC
+190 TSADKFDC
-199 DEIAPQVF
+199 DQIPPQVF
-207 VYTILKKLFEYAGIT
+207 IYGILKKLFDYAGIT
-222 WNSRFLESQRF
+222 WNSTFLESQRF

-250 AQQANDSVLAKEI
+250 AQQANDSVYAMEN

-274 NQAND
+274 NQAT
-279 LGGGLVSFSN
+279 GYGSGLVSFVDAN
-289 VSISD
+289 ISD
-294 IVDVA
+294 VVDVT

-304 IGQTTSTIP
+304 LSQTISSSP

-324 TVEYKGDHQLEVKF
+324 TVEYKGNHQLEIKF
-338 DQTTTNSFKFA
+338 DQTTTNTFRVR
-349 LNLLIFKNGTIISND
+349 LNFFIFKNGTIIATES
-364 VIYQDSIVSVIGDY
+364 IYQDNVLSVIGDY
-378 SNTFTFNYSR
+378 LNNFTFNYSR
-388 QINCTINDQIRFGVT
+388 QVNCTINDQIKFGLT
-403 LVIQN
+403 LVVEAGLSVGFDN
-408 AVSFGGVASLTR
+408 LTR

-425 STGTQVN
+425 STGAQVN
-432 FLKTIQE
+432 FVKTIQE
-439 LLPGGTVAIGSFL
+439 LVPGGTVAVGSFL

-460 LKGLITMFNLMVK
+460 LKGIITMFNLMVK
-473 PATDNPSVLEIEP
+473 PSTQDSSVLEIEP
-486 LSEFYTSSQD
+486 LSEFYNSSQD
-496 ALDWTQLVDYSQELN
+496 ALDWTQLVDYSKELT

-517 YASKEYNFDFKQDA
+517 YASKEYNFDFKQDG
-531 DYWNTKYQ
+531 DYWNTQYQ
-539 NEFLDNYGEFQILSQ
+539 NEYLDNYGEFQILSQ
-554 SQYATQITKM
+554 SQYATKVTKM

-575 GHPSLIIPA
+575 IHQDLIVPA
-584 SYQVNFDANA
+584 SYQVNFDSSG

-603 SAFIVYVGRMRS
+603 SAFIVYVGAMRN
-615 ATWKYHDE
+615 AHWKYHDE
-623 FNTQHN
+623 FNNQHN
-629 LTEYPYVGHL
+629 LTQYPYVGHL
-639 DDIDFPSSD
+639 DDIDTPTSD
-648 LNFGVPET
+648 LNYGVPQT
-656 VYYPATVYTNNNLI
+656 VYYPATVYTNNNLL
-670 QYHNTFIQELVSRY
+670 QYHNTFIQELISRY

-722 YDSTKERTT
+722 YDSTKDRTT
-731 QIELLR
+731 QVELLR
-737 LIQGEGTPREDE
+737 LIQGEGIASGDE

-766 NTIIREQ
+766 NTIIRET